1 VATQVPAFMG
11 YKSAQAASLAGVI
24 VCLAT
29 LVVYCIF
36 QARPPAGWASEP
48 RTVRTCPAS
57 CWGGL
62 TRIPCFLPGLRA
74 HLRRSEGAVH
84 TRCQCIA
91 LVWWGLS
98 TSAAAPACAGTGPPA
113 ASGGAGAA
121 CQADAAASPSGTSCS
136 SARADLSAWTL
147 KFKHRTLQAAGFESA
162 AAARQVAYPELQR
175 RQMEHAK
182 QKRWRLQAAQAM
194 DRRAAPF
201 GSLVDQSGASAPV
214 TASACLAGLRACMG
228 LCQPLLSSVL
238 QESLRPRL

>member
-1 VATQVPAFMG
+1 MRPCGCMHGAWCLEGSQRCRRRPSKVVATQVPAFMG

-74 HLRRSEGAVH
+74 HVCRSEGAVH

-136 SARADLSAWTL
+136 SARC
-147 KFKHRTLQAAGFESA
+147 R
-162 AAARQVAYPELQR
+162 PER
-175 RQMEHAK
+175 
-182 QKRWRLQAAQAM
+182 M
-194 DRRAAPF
+194 DPQ
-201 GSLVDQSGASAPV
+201 L
-214 TASACLAGLRACMG
+214 
-228 LCQPLLSSVL
+228 
-238 QESLRPRL
+238 